1 MDSIK
6 ELIFSGNLIGWI
18 ILVVLLILFIKIL
31 KSAGKGLLLFAA
43 FCACV
48 FLIAKFF
55 PGIAEPIADFIRGG
69 WLGEHRPDKPW

>member
-1 MDSIK
+1 METLK

-43 FCACV
+43 FCIGV
-48 FLIAKFF
+48 FIIAKFF